1 MSDQGS
7 GVVGFGREVVT
18 QIGERHVTF
27 MAASLAYYAF
37 ISLFPLLL
45 LALVVLSIL
54 IDPQTAEE
62 VVVEAQEVLTPE
74 ATEVIAAALTDAP
87 GRGGATVAGVGVLL
101 WSSLKVFRGLDTA
114 FSQVYGVE
122 YQESFVEQVIDALI
136 ALVAIGV
143 GVIALVAIGTVA
155 SMLGGIPALLGPVA
169 TFVALLVV
177 FLPLYY
183 VFPDV
188 GMDVGDA
195 LPGATFAA
203 AGWTVL
209 QIGFSIYAGQA
220 GGYALYGIVGGVL
233 LLLTWLYLGGIILL
247 VGATINAVLGRRKGL
262 VPRERGV
269 RGRISGNADRQLQ
282 QDRDTSREEEGMT
295 DDRDESEPDRED
307 SERDPKTGS
316 DREDS
321 EQDPKAGSDRED
333 SERDPKT
340 GSEREDSE
348 QESETGVDSVHRSE
362 VRSDREVRTRRPEPA
377 PDITELYD
385 RLDEIEATIDARSV
399 NRGRLESDLRR
410 YVRRRI
416 RRGRVRGWGPYLVLL
431 YGTVMT
437 VGAFYFLTGIW
448 AIAAMLV
455 IWLSTLGLYVV
466 MVALGTTFDV
476 LWRVGGIPE
485 RIRRWR
491 N

>member
-307 SERDPKTGS
+307 SE
-316 DREDS
+316 
-321 EQDPKAGSDRED
+321 
-333 SERDPKT
+333 
-340 GSEREDSE
+340 